1 MKVFVYT
8 INDEHTSFL
17 NKRKDQGTYL
27 FEYITREYKVE
38 ALTSHTD
45 IEEGDVIF
53 CHLAEPGINQELE
66 NILRDNASRTLRIMF
81 VDECPIY
88 SKEYY
93 TEEMYEL
100 FDYVYHSIPSLL
112 QDKDKSF
119 VSMCSQRPFMWS
131 NPRRFLNPT
140 QIHPNFRKYSNK
152 SDSLLMILNNKAP
165 LLMDSFL
172 EDINIGSTF
181 IKNLYRER
189 TSYGEYI
196 DNNFKC
202 DIYGDA
208 WWNLQNNRGKFLGDR
223 MLLYRSHKFCL
234 IIENCQVI
242 NWMSEKMLD
251 AMTGGCVPIYKGSPS
266 VASIFPDDTFVNV
279 DDFSDLDTAINYAYE
294 KGHEYFY
301 QNIDKCIEGI
311 RKRLEP
317 REYFLN
323 ILKLSIEGD
332 SDKIRTY
339 MRKFIYG

>member
-17 NKRKDQGTYL
+17 NKRRDQGTYL
-27 FEYITREYKVE
+27 FEYISREYSVE
-38 ALTSHTD
+38 ALTSQSK
-45 IEEGDVIF
+45 IEESDVIF
-53 CHLAEPGINQELE
+53 CHLAEPGINQELRNILKSNK
-66 NILRDNASRTLRIMF
+66 NILRILF

-88 SKEYY
+88 NREYY

-100 FDYVYHSIPSLL
+100 FNYVYHPIPSLL
-112 QDKDKSF
+112 QDSDKSF
-119 VSMCSQRPFMWS
+119 ESLISQRPFMWS
-131 NPRRFLNPT
+131 NVRRSLNPT
-140 QIHPNFRKYSNK
+140 QIPSKFRRYDKKNAN
-152 SDSLLMILNNKAP
+152 LLMILNNKAP
-165 LLMDSFL
+165 LLMDYFL
-172 EDINIGSTF
+172 RDINIRGVF

-189 TSYGEYI
+189 SDYGEYI
-196 DNNFKC
+196 DKNFKC

-223 MLLYRSHKFCL
+223 MLLYRSHQFCL

-266 VASIFPDDTFVNV
+266 VASIFPDNTFVNV
-279 DDFSDLDTAINYAYE
+279 DDFSDLGSAINYAYE
-294 KGHEYFY
+294 KGHDYFY
-301 QNIDKCIEGI
+301 RNIDKVIDEI
-311 RKRLEP
+311 RERWEP

-323 ILKLSIEGD
+323 ILNLSIEGNP
-332 SDKIRTY
+332 DKIRKY